1 MRLGAIAPRL
11 AGLALLAALPA
22 LAAGDAAAGIVVW
35 DFDNQTA
42 PGASTLGSG
51 QLDYLQRALSESVT
65 AALLEAPGFVVVERQ
80 RLKDVLAEQKLGAS
94 DLADPDTRI
103 RLGRIAGAGRMVF
116 GGFFALGDMVQVN
129 LRVIDAATSRVL
141 FSDEMASPADAVM
154 QQVQAVNRR
163 LVRTLGGAGGAGRE
177 YPRALWQAYD
187 AALALSDA
195 GRYDQAVEALQ
206 RLLAKNN
213 DFTPAER
220 QLVALLDKMKR
231 R

>member
-1 MRLGAIAPRL
+1 MRLAAFAPRL
-11 AGLALLAALPA
+11 AGLALAAALPA
-22 LAAGDAAAGIVVW
+22 LAAAPAGIVVW
-35 DFDNQTA
+35 DFDNQTP
-42 PGASTLGSG
+42 PGASMLAGD
-51 QLDYLQRALSESVT
+51 QLDYLRRALSESLT
-65 AALLEAPGFVVVERQ
+65 GALLDTPGLVVVERQ
-80 RLKDVLAEQKLGAS
+80 RLKDLLAEQKLASS
-94 DLADPDTRI
+94 DLADADTRL

-116 GGFFALGDMVQVN
+116 GGFFALGDTVQVN
-129 LRVIDAATSRVL
+129 LRVIDTATSREL
-141 FSDEMASPADAVM
+141 FSDELSSPADAVM
-154 QQVQAVNRR
+154 EQAQALNVR
-163 LVRTLGGAGGAGRE
+163 LARSLGGGGGAPERG